1 MKDCQTVLVR
11 LFLFLAVLGGSLL
24 LLGLFSGAGEQAS
37 RCSGFSCWGAQALGV
52 GASVVV
58 VRGLSSRGARA

>member
-37 RCSGFSCWGAQALGV
+37 RCSGFSCWGAQPKTKKA
-52 GASVVV
+52 
-58 VRGLSSRGARA
+58 